1 MERTQKTLTMADVAG
16 WGSAVVT
23 FGLIQG
29 ALYLKAYW
37 GHFGLD
43 PFQFVAVSELALA
56 GLAGIGMVLFLMLVA
71 SLFGGWVEIKV
82 TSGSA
87 KSKLF
92 AWLFPLLFFTG
103 LGLLLWWSNTWP
115 LLIGLLLTIICAL
128 IVQLSPVVPATVKYS
143 SWLIYALVMLV
154 YVSIVSSMLGS
165 VSLNQFSTPQRRDIL
180 LAAFLLDGQLL
191 HQRFGFSCHR
201 VCVIKQL
208 LEPIFLWTKHFLS
221 PTPECL
227 LCILAGGEVGLPRNA
242 QRHQS
247 VLNVLVQNQV
257 SGFVPYKPV
266 HLREVGPDGPEQLIA
281 IDSGAVLVRVFSMEL
296 HAEVGDIESAVD
308 AVEGELPLLNSADL
322 VAAHLV
328 GAQLMRLSCVL
339 PRTVANY
346 PGADC
351 SDPVW
356 GIAPIEALQ
365 GDLTPEKSKSS
376 NHYSEQKA
384 GEEKEGY

>member
-1 MERTQKTLTMADVAG
+1 MERTQKALTMADVAG

-92 AWLFPLLFFTG
+92 AWLFPLLFFIG

-128 IVQLSPVVPATVKYS
+128 IVQLSPVVPATVKDS
-143 SWLIYALVMLV
+143 PWLIYALVMLV

-165 VSLNQFSTPQRRDIL
+165 GRAKAITAGRSSYTTIL
-180 LAAFLLDGQLL
+180 TVEGDVLRGMTLVGRLGDSYA
-191 HQRFGFSCHR
+191 
-201 VCVIKQL
+201 
-208 LEPIFLWTKHFLS
+208 LW
-221 PTPECL
+221 
-227 LCILAGGEVGLPRNA
+227 
-242 QRHQS
+242 
-247 VLNVLVQNQV
+247 
-257 SGFVPYKPV
+257 
-266 HLREVGPDGPEQLIA
+266 
-281 IDSGAVLVRVFSMEL
+281 DSGRKAAVLVPV
-296 HAEVGDIESAVD
+296 SAVTRLEIIRK
-308 AVEGELPLLNSADL
+308 AALRARPPSSGMHSRSFIKEQPLESIENAAL
-322 VAAHLV
+322 VANCTLLA
-328 GAQLMRLSCVL
+328 
-339 PRTVANY
+339 T
-346 PGADC
+346 
-351 SDPVW
+351 
-356 GIAPIEALQ
+356 
-365 GDLTPEKSKSS
+365 LT
-376 NHYSEQKA
+376 A
-384 GEEKEGY
+384 A